1 MFLLFENCSLL
12 TYTISYPCQTDQCH
26 NSDNE
31 MNKRL
36 LGPCVSTGIDSS
48 MDIIH
53 GRNNFIANLFKLL
66 FFCTIPA
73 LGATN
78 LEYGI
83 PVRIFDA
90 PSY

>member
-1 MFLLFENCSLL
+1 MFKVFKNFSLL

-31 MNKRL
+31 MNERL
-36 LGPCVSTGIDSS
+36 LGPCISTGIDSG

-53 GRNNFIANLFKLL
+53 GRNNFIANFFKLL
-66 FFCTIPA
+66 FFFTIPA
-73 LGATN
+73 LGVTN

-83 PVRIFDA
+83 PVRILDA

>member
-1 MFLLFENCSLL
+1 MFKVFKNFSLL

-26 NSDNE
+26 NSDNK

-36 LGPCVSTGIDSS
+36 LGPCVSTGIDSG

-78 LEYGI
+78 LENGI

>member
-1 MFLLFENCSLL
+1 MFKVFKNFSLL

-31 MNKRL
+31 MNERL
-36 LGPCVSTGIDSS
+36 LGPCISTGIDSG

-53 GRNNFIANLFKLL
+53 GRNNFIANFFKLL
-66 FFCTIPA
+66 FFFTIPA
-73 LGATN
+73 LGVTN

-90 PSY
+90 PCY